1 MKKYAA
7 SYILF
12 SILLASA
19 SCSSKT
25 ESKAEEKTESQK
37 TLEGKYELSEKQFQ
51 SSEMSIGGLQKKSFN
66 EIIKATGMFD
76 VPPENR
82 ASVSSYFDG
91 TVKEIKLLPG
101 ERVKK
106 GQILFTLEN
115 PDFVQ
120 IQQNYLE
127 IQGQLAYL
135 KSDYERQKNLV
146 QDNVSSQKN
155 FLKAESD
162 YTVAKVTLES
172 LGKKLTLMNIPP
184 NLLTIKNIRTT
195 VNVTSPING
204 FVTQV
209 DISQGAFLNSSQS
222 AITIVNTDH
231 LHLELNI
238 FEKDITKVRVGQPIQ
253 FRIQEDKGNEYEATV
268 HLVNKTV
275 DPTSRKILIHAHPS
289 SEKAASKFSPGMYV
303 EADINSTAISKASLP
318 EDAIVEVEGKF
329 YALVLQ
335 DSTKNGYSFIKR
347 EIKTGDTNNGF
358 VEILNQNSFN
368 EQTQFL
374 TKGAF
379 NLIKE

>member
-1 MKKYAA
+1 MKNHTTMKKYAA

-25 ESKAEEKTESQK
+25 ESKAAEKTESQK
-37 TLEGKYELSEKQFQ
+37 TLEGKFELSEKQFQ

-184 NLLTIKNIRTT
+184 NLLTIK
-195 VNVTSPING
+195 TS
-204 FVTQV
+204 
-209 DISQGAFLNSSQS
+209 
-222 AITIVNTDH
+222 
-231 LHLELNI
+231 E
-238 FEKDITKVRVGQPIQ
+238 QP
-253 FRIQEDKGNEYEATV
+253 
-268 HLVNKTV
+268 
-275 DPTSRKILIHAHPS
+275 
-289 SEKAASKFSPGMYV
+289 
-303 EADINSTAISKASLP
+303 
-318 EDAIVEVEGKF
+318 
-329 YALVLQ
+329 
-335 DSTKNGYSFIKR
+335 
-347 EIKTGDTNNGF
+347 
-358 VEILNQNSFN
+358 
-368 EQTQFL
+368 
-374 TKGAF
+374 
-379 NLIKE
+379 